1 MGRRTA
7 TGGRLPRRSISCCGR
22 VSVRAGIA
30 SMPRRPGI
38 STPAR
43 RWRYRQR
50 RRQDVDAAARRRSR
64 RRGTAAGD
72 RAGTRVAA
80 GGEPRRLDAHRLH
93 GGAGLR
99 VLRLRDGAGGV
110 RSGLGR
116 ELIKLEVV
124 ARSWASSLL
133 QTSEAATS
141 AGSSTVMLAAVISS
155 TQPFLADGVR
165 SVQNMELMQDFGL
178 SHQRPHTAIGHST
191 RDRRK
196 LHTTAD
202 NTLTVA

>member
-1 MGRRTA
+1 MSTAIYFLLKGRGSLALASGRR
-7 TGGRLPRRSISCCGR
+7 GGSLALVRGRGAGRSQSSENGKYRRQPIS
-22 VSVRAGIA
+22 
-30 SMPRRPGI
+30 PGGP
-38 STPAR
+38 TWPVANG
-43 RWRYRQR
+43 R
-50 RRQDVDAAARRRSR
+50 RRRCRRTPGSR
-64 RRGTAAGD
+64 PHSLGAWTLAGC
-72 RAGTRVAA
+72 TVAPGFA
-80 GGEPRRLDAHRLH
+80 
-93 GGAGLR
+93 
-99 VLRLRDGAGGV
+99 VLRLRAGAAGV
-110 RSGLGR
+110 RAGLGR